1 MKRYWIRI
9 ALGALLIFGCGLAG
23 LAAVRKG
30 KAEVRNFL
38 ATTARRLPLTFANIG
53 FRLDGR
59 HIGEVTSLDIA
70 RNGPSDIGK
79 LTGHVEL
86 SSGDAVDAL
95 SECSLTLEDTRHL
108 NTQSSFTCAGATDL
122 ESGNLVKVG
131 EFIFEPGKL
140 VRPLYLPAEVVA
152 DWRRSDIQQLEASLA
167 RDGHGGVRANG
178 SFGVLDREHGP
189 QSGTFELRADSQGAA
204 FSVRDA
210 DNRPLVDFSATH
222 GGLNLNVR
230 DRQGRN
236 LLRLIADSIGAALK
250 LHTK

>member
-9 ALGALLIFGCGLAG
+9 ALGALLIFGCGLVG

-38 ATTARRLPLTFANIG
+38 APTARRLPLSFANIG

-59 HIGEVTSLDIA
+59 HIGELTGLDIA
-70 RNGPSDIGK
+70 RNGPADIGK
-79 LTGHVEL
+79 VTGHVEL
-86 SSGDAVDAL
+86 SSTDGLDAL
-95 SECSLTLEDTRHL
+95 GNCSLTLENTRHL
-108 NTQSSFTCAGATDL
+108 NTHSSFSCAAAADL
-122 ESGNLVKVG
+122 ENGNLVKVG
-131 EFIFEPGKL
+131 EFIFQPGKL
-140 VRPLYLPAEVVA
+140 VRPFYLPSDVVA
-152 DWRRSDIQQLEASLA
+152 DWRRSEVQQLEASLA

-189 QSGTFELRADSQGAA
+189 QTGTFELRADSQGAV

-210 DNRPLVDFSATH
+210 DNQPLVDFSATH

-230 DRQGRN
+230 DRHGRN
-236 LLRLIADSIGAALK
+236 LLRLLADSIGAALNIHAK
-250 LHTK
+250 